1 MRMKEWL
8 SYMILEAKHYGNS
21 EKRLRFACFR
31 DKFSSSPESIFQRR
45 PPSFILVPFYTP
57 SWQWQTDSSM
67 YSCLLANFMLL
78 FASLSCNLHRLSAVT
93 NNLLVFET
101 LQNYP
106 RRGRAL
112 RWASCSSVCVSQ
124 PLHVGG
130 SHPDIPADVLNKG
143 GALLMGTM
151 HQLIVFFCGLVC
163 HSSSALV
170 VIFLLEFTL
179 EERRL
184 F

>member
-1 MRMKEWL
+1 MGTARSDSGL
-8 SYMILEAKHYGNS
+8 RASVINS
-21 EKRLRFACFR
+21 AHLPSPFFNAVPPALFWSLFIRRADSDRLTLLCIAACSLTSCCCLR
-31 DKFSSSPESIFQRR
+31 VYPVIYTDCQQSPTTSSSLKRSKI
-45 PPSFILVPFYTP
+45 TP
-57 SWQWQTDSSM
+57 R
-67 YSCLLANFMLL
+67 
-78 FASLSCNLHRLSAVT
+78 H
-93 NNLLVFET
+93 
-101 LQNYP
+101 
-106 RRGRAL
+106 
-112 RWASCSSVCVSQ
+112 WASCSSVCGSQ

-130 SHPDIPADVLNKG
+130 SHPDIPADVLKKG